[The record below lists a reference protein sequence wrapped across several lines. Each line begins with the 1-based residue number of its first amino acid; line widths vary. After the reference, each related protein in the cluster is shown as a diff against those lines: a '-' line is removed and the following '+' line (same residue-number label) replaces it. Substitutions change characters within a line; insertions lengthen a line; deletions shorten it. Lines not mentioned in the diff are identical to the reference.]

1 MAPVRLVCID
11 FRAVTKRS
19 EKFENMSFGFNGVDH
34 VRSFPKMSKQL
45 PLANLCV
52 HGTSSASFHRLLCI
66 NETVRNAPKL
76 ESWVQWSGSGAFVT
90 KNSETPQNMSFGSN
104 GVDRVRSLREI
115 PMRPC
120 LANMYDNG
128 TSSASFASTLV
139 QYLNCPKR
147 HKT

>member
-1 MAPVRLVCID
+1 MPQ
-11 FRAVTKRS
+11 
-19 EKFENMSFGFNGVDH
+19 NMSFGSNGMDR
-34 VRSFPKMSKQL
+34 VRSLRKILTRPC
-45 PLANLCV
+45 LANLCV

-128 TSSASFASTLV
+128 TSSASFASTFV
-139 QYLNCPKR
+139 QYRNCPKR